1 MEKTERKK
9 IVGRGKVHF
18 SDEKFNTYFNVIKF
32 LIDNRYKAFSNL
44 EIRKKFYDDE
54 EEAKKT
60 SVKAMFKSCINF
72 YVSCGI
78 LTKIVILT
86 NKNNEDIEIRV
97 TSDYYDFDDKSYEV
111 ELDDEIVKVKATN
124 GKVRLYNKEVDIY
137 DEFGDIEYEVVD
149 LKIPSNDDGII
160 NLCNIIAS
168 MVIADKNAN
177 ISSEKMKPILETN
190 MFGFQTDFVVQT
202 ISKTILK
209 QQKIKKNFNY
219 PLDLIITIMKSKIN
233 VNITLENSGN
243 TIELKNTKIKKISI
257 KENGLDIHFDN
268 FISQNHSDLNQIK
281 LIENSS
287 EDNLIKDIETVKE
300 LIEKLPAD
308 EKIKISEIL
317 DEVYILLMLFE
328 F

>member
-1 MEKTERKK
+1 
-9 IVGRGKVHF
+9 
-18 SDEKFNTYFNVIKF
+18 
-32 LIDNRYKAFSNL
+32 
-44 EIRKKFYDDE
+44 
-54 EEAKKT
+54 
-60 SVKAMFKSCINF
+60 
-72 YVSCGI
+72 
-78 LTKIVILT
+78 
-86 NKNNEDIEIRV
+86 
-97 TSDYYDFDDKSYEV
+97 
-111 ELDDEIVKVKATN
+111 
-124 GKVRLYNKEVDIY
+124 
-137 DEFGDIEYEVVD
+137 
-149 LKIPSNDDGII
+149 
-160 NLCNIIAS
+160 
-168 MVIADKNAN
+168 MVIADKDAN

-209 QQKIKKNFNY
+209 QKKIKKNFNY

-300 LIEKLPAD
+300 LIKKLPAD